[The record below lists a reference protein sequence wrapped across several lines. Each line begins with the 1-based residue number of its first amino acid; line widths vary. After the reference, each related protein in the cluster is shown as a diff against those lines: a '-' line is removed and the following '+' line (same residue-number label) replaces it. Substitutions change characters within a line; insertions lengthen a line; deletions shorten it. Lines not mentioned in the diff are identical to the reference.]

1 MRSVEVWTLSS
12 GHGDGDYQ
20 SAVTLQSLLVSTVTK
35 TTVRSDWM
43 SERVWCEDALPRVTP
58 CWLAAVELISSSML
72 ADKPN

>member
-12 GHGDGDYQ
+12 GQGDGDYQ

-43 SERVWCEDALPRVTP
+43 SERPDVWREGALPRVYARP
-58 CWLAAVELISSSML
+58 SV
-72 ADKPN
+72 